1 MNLLRHLHK
10 LWPDPALLLRLG
22 ILQAVMAVL
31 QGLLLG
37 LLVPIL
43 SALLKPVPDF
53 TAATPWLYAGAAG
66 FVLYGVLSVI
76 ATPVGDAAS
85 GQLAAELRIH
95 LMRHVSSLPLGWFT
109 TERKARLSRAVT
121 EDVGHIAHLAIVTGG
136 PALTSLLVSATL
148 LVIAFVVDWRM
159 GLLFASIAPLALLA
173 LRRSARIAD
182 ETVILLEKANT
193 EVAGTAIEF
202 GQAQPVLRAAGL
214 GETGSECMREALDE
228 HRRVYRQGMDRSM
241 GPDLT
246 YTGVVVAGFGAVIVL
261 GAWLLL
267 EGSIS
272 VATTVALL
280 VLAVRFLEPLGGLID
295 LNGALR
301 EMDNSI
307 KRLIAILGTPPLPQ
321 KPDAV
326 RVLGDA
332 TIDFSD
338 VSFAYGDRLALDAV
352 SFRCA
357 PGTTTALVG
366 PSGSGK
372 TTVIRLIA
380 RFFDVDA
387 GRVRIGDVDVRDLD
401 QASLMDDVAIVFQ
414 DVYLFD
420 DTIENNL
427 RLARPDATPEELA
440 AAARAAR
447 LDEIVAS
454 LPDGWNTRVGEG
466 GAQLSGGQ
474 RQRVSIARAFLK
486 KARIVLIDEASS
498 ALDPENERAVS
509 QAIVNLSKDA
519 NRTVIVIAHRP
530 TTLAAANHVV
540 ALDAGRVIESG
551 PPDRL
556 KQQGGFYARLH
567 AQYEQARGWRIVAPK
582 SANPASP
589 SPECWPARSESIS
602 QPAIEREEK

>member
-1 MNLLRHLHK
+1 MNLIRHLYK
-10 LWPDPALLLRLG
+10 LWPDPALLVRLG

-43 SALLKPVPDF
+43 AALLRSEPDF
-53 TAATPWLYAGAAG
+53 AAAMPWLIAGAAG
-66 FVLYGVLSVI
+66 LVLYGVLSVI
-76 ATPVGDAAS
+76 ATPVGFAAS
-85 GQLAAELRIH
+85 GELAAQLRLH
-95 LMRHVSSLPLGWFT
+95 LMRHVSILPLGWFT
-109 TERKARLSRAVT
+109 TERKARLARAVT
-121 EDVGHIAHLAIVTGG
+121 ADVSHIAHLAVVTGG
-136 PALTSLLVSATL
+136 PAMTALLVSATI
-148 LVIAFVVDWRM
+148 LVITFVVEWRM
-159 GLLFASIAPLALLA
+159 GLLFTLIAPLACLA
-173 LRRSARIAD
+173 LRHSARIAD
-182 ETVILLEKANT
+182 EAVILLEKANT
-193 EVAGTAIEF
+193 EIAGRAIEF

-214 GETGSECMREALDE
+214 GETGNDRMREALED
-228 HRRVYRQGMDRSM
+228 HRRVYRRGMDRSM
-241 GPDLT
+241 APDLI
-246 YTGVVVAGFGAVIVL
+246 YTGVVVAGVAAVAVL
-261 GAWLLL
+261 GAYLLV

-301 EMDNSI
+301 EMDNAI
-307 KRLIAILGTPPLPQ
+307 KRLMTILDTPALPQ

-326 RVLGDA
+326 RWLNDA
-332 TIDFSD
+332 SIDFRH
-338 VSFAYGDRLALDAV
+338 VSFAYGDRQALTDV
-352 SFRCA
+352 SFHCR

-387 GRVRIGDVDVRDLD
+387 GEARIGGVDVRDLD
-401 QASLMDDVAIVFQ
+401 QHVLMEDIAIIFQ

-427 RLARPDATPEELA
+427 RLALPNATREDLA
-440 AAARAAR
+440 TAARAAR
-447 LDEIVAS
+447 LDELIAR

-466 GAQLSGGQ
+466 GAQLSGGE

-498 ALDPENERAVS
+498 ALDPENERAIS
-509 QAIVNLSKDA
+509 QAIVNLTRDA

-530 TTLAAANHVV
+530 TTLAAADHVV
-540 ALDAGRVIESG
+540 ALDAGRVVEIGAPAEL
-551 PPDRL
+551 RRA
-556 KQQGGFYARLH
+556 GGIFARLY
-567 AQYEQARGWRIVAPK
+567 AQYEQARQWRISPANSAPD
-582 SANPASP
+582 
-589 SPECWPARSESIS
+589 
-602 QPAIEREEK
+602 